1 MAIMETYVGIMF
13 VVLLGMVLLFLWLK
27 RKGGLARKYGI
38 SEEATEE
45 LDGLLARYRKVV
57 AASTESIRGIELLPD
72 SKETIKQY
80 LQIAIG
86 LARLNKEPIDQLLEE
101 YYLLAH
107 FREAGSGE
115 RRERLKQEYQEQ
127 IANETSVLE
136 KELDAFLKRK
146 RWF

>member
-1 MAIMETYVGIMF
+1 MAIMETYVSIVF
-13 VVLLGMVLLFLWLK
+13 VVLGGMFLLFFWLK
-27 RKGGLARKYGI
+27 RKGSLHRKYGI
-38 SEEATEE
+38 SAEAAEE
-45 LDGLLARYRKVV
+45 LEGLLARYRQVLS
-57 AASTESIRGIELLPD
+57 AHTESIRDIELLPD

-80 LQIAIG
+80 LQVAIG
-86 LARLNKEPIDQLLEE
+86 LARLNKEPLDRLLEE

-127 IANETSVLE
+127 IVDETSVLE
-136 KELDAFLKRK
+136 KELEAFLKRK

>member
-1 MAIMETYVGIMF
+1 MMETYMSIMF

-27 RKGGLARKYGI
+27 RKGTLARKYEI
-38 SEEATEE
+38 STEATEE
-45 LDGLLARYRKVV
+45 LEGLLARYRQVLE
-57 AASTESIRGIELLPD
+57 AHTESTRDIELLPD
-72 SKETIKQY
+72 SKETVKQY
-80 LQIAIG
+80 LQVAIG

-107 FREAGSGE
+107 FREAGSVE
-115 RRERLKQEYQEQ
+115 RREGPEQKYQEQ
-127 IANETSVLE
+127 IADETSVLE